1 MVVVMGKFRRI
12 WVVGLVAGLAWAV
25 LPPAAWAADVAPVF
39 DVFVN
44 QIAVPRGG
52 QLRLFGTV
60 DPGPGTS
67 LTLRRQTASGWT
79 DLRSKTLPP
88 DSTGSFRFRLPT
100 ATTGRRNY
108 DVLASGPGLT
118 TTSSGN
124 RTVRVFEAR
133 IRSVHRGAMEYVL
146 VKNVGRVGVN
156 LSGWRLSDASGTTLT
171 LPKHAV
177 RPCRSVRV
185 YTGRGEDTTN
195 RVYIGTR
202 KRLWSRTD
210 TATIVTR
217 TGLRVA
223 RRQY

>member
-1 MVVVMGKFRRI
+1 MGEFLRI
-12 WVVGLVAGLAWAV
+12 GVAGLVAGLVWAV
-25 LPPAAWAADVAPVF
+25 LPPAAWAADVTPVF
-39 DVFVN
+39 DIVVN
-44 QIAVPRGG
+44 QIALPRGE

-67 LTLRRQTASGWT
+67 LTLRRRTAWGWT
-79 DLRSKTLPP
+79 DLRTKTLPP

-100 ATTGRRNY
+100 ATTGRRTY

-118 TTSSGN
+118 TTPSGD

-133 IRSVHRGAMEYVL
+133 IRSVHPGALEYVL
-146 VKNVGRVGVN
+146 VRNVGRVPVN

-177 RPCRSVRV
+177 RPGRAVRV
-185 YTGRGEDTTN
+185 YTGRGEDTTH
-195 RVYIGTR
+195 RVYVGTR
-202 KRLWSRTD
+202 KRLWSRSD

-223 RRQY
+223 RRQYTGGC